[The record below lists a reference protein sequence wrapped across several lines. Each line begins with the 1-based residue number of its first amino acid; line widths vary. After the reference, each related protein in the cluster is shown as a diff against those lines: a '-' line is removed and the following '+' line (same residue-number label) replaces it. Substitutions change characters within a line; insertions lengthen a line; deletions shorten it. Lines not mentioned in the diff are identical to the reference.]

1 MTLVT
6 TLAPHPTLR
15 LYAFEAVLPA
25 PVAEIETPDWLRA
38 LLDPAADSPLGG
50 RGGEE
55 EDDRVRREIRDVL
68 RHGGYKP
75 TGRGKPASE
84 YLAKA
89 AAGDG
94 LRSINLAVDL
104 GNAVSLH
111 SGIPISVVDLDRT
124 ESPLEVAIAPEGS
137 SYVFNPAGQEIDVSG
152 LLCLADAAG
161 PCANAVKDSMRTKT
175 HEATVRIGCL
185 VWGSRNL
192 AERTDAAANWYRE
205 LTERAGARIESVDP
219 PGPSA

>member
-1 MTLVT
+1 MPLVT
-6 TLAPHPTLR
+6 TVAPHPSLR
-15 LYAFEAVLPA
+15 LRAFEAVLPA
-25 PVAEIETPDWLRA
+25 PVAEIGVPGWLRE
-38 LLDPAADSPLGG
+38 LLDPAAATPI
-50 RGGEE
+50 RRTGE
-55 EDDRVRREIRDVL
+55 DADRIRREVRDLL

-104 GNAVSLH
+104 CNAVSLH

-124 ESPLEVAIAPEGS
+124 EPPLEVAIAPPGS
-137 SYVFNPAGQEIDVSG
+137 SYVFNPTGQEIDVAG
-152 LLCLADAAG
+152 LLCLADADG

-175 HEATVRIGCL
+175 HDGTVRIGCL
-185 VWGSRNL
+185 VWGARSI
-192 AERTDAAANWYRE
+192 ADEVDAAAAWYRE
-205 LTERAGARIESVDP
+205 LTERAGARIASVDP
-219 PGPSA
+219 PRPEA